1 MMNRSAIHEIHSSN
15 EHAEYGY
22 QYLWKNMNK
31 QCNSAAA
38 ALQCSF
44 NHLVQMRE
52 LAVKLLVTAAPG
64 TKASEQLA
72 VLATT
77 NDTA

>member
-1 MMNRSAIHEIHSSN
+1 MHVTAV
-15 EHAEYGY
+15 
-22 QYLWKNMNK
+22 NK
-31 QCNSAAA
+31 QCNKHAAA

-52 LAVKLLVTAAPG
+52 LAVKLLGTAAPG
-64 TKASEQLA
+64 TKAREQLA
-72 VLATT
+72 VLAST